1 MAKYKLIYFNT
12 RGRAEVSRWLFAQ
25 AGVEY
30 DDVRLTPEEWA
41 PIKLGKVNKYAL
53 QSWSLMLKHPNLI

>member
-1 MAKYKLIYFNT
+1 MSKYKLIYFNT

-30 DDVRLTPEEWA
+30 EDVRLTPEEWA
-41 PIKLGKVNKYAL
+41 PIKAGNELA
-53 QSWSLMLKHPNLI
+53 SLSSHIFSCFTHTPEE